1 MIPIIARPWPLNL
14 GYWHWWWTSWRVLW
28 GSVARLP
35 SGVDREAIWD
45 RQQNY
50 GSPYPRPL
58 LDSSANQH
66 VDVMAWYGMCSIP
79 YPKSFV
85 VFFKDIQAF
94 EHYILACPF
103 LVSLQSGRRVWRNE
117 NCRSFSER
125 WEMGQKL
132 DLLGSLEVRIQY
144 TSTKRSTNLL
154 SCFFVLLLRGILPG
168 KK

>member
-103 LVSLQSGRRVWRNE
+103 LVSRAVWPQGVTQRELQVFQREVGDGSETWLTWLS
-117 NCRSFSER
+117 RSS
-125 WEMGQKL
+125 
-132 DLLGSLEVRIQY
+132 DTIHIY
-144 TSTKRSTNLL
+144 
-154 SCFFVLLLRGILPG
+154 
-168 KK
+168 